1 MKLITKSYQF
11 AKNKI
16 ASLSL
21 DREKQEA
28 IKSIKNFTTPYKLN
42 IGSGTVKLEEW
53 VNVDREKVPGVT
65 DLVWDATNRFSFLDD
80 ASCSLI
86 YNEHFLEHLDIQDGI
101 FFLSECYRLL
111 APGGV
116 LRIAM
121 PSLEYVTQK
130 YMSEDWQ
137 EQDWLKWE
145 GHEFIQTRAEMLNIA
160 LRWWGHK
167 WLYDRE
173 ELHRRLQESGFKFEN
188 IKDVQWGD
196 SAIKEFKNLETRK
209 DSILI
214 CESIR

>member
-1 MKLITKSYQF
+1 MKLITKIRQL
-11 AKNKI
+11 ANNKI
-16 ASLSL
+16 SAFSLYR
-21 DREKQEA
+21 DEREA
-28 IKSIKNFTTPYKLN
+28 IESMKQFQSPYNLN
-42 IGSGTVKLEEW
+42 IGSGSVKLKEW
-53 VNVDREKVPGVT
+53 VNIDIDKVENVT
-65 DLVWDATNRFSFLDD
+65 DIVWDATHKFSFLDD
-80 ASCSLI
+80 ASCALI
-86 YNEHFLEHLDIQDGI
+86 YNEHFLEHLDIEDGI

-111 APGGV
+111 APGGI

-137 EQDWLKWE
+137 DQDWLKWS

-173 ELHRRLQESGFKFEN
+173 ELHRRLHQAGFKFEN
-188 IKDVQWGD
+188 IRDVQQGSSD
-196 SAIKEFKNLETRK
+196 IKELNNLETRK

-214 CESIR
+214 CESTR

>member
-1 MKLITKSYQF
+1 MELITKFQEL
-11 AKNKI
+11 ANNKI
-16 ASLSL
+16 SAFSLY
-21 DREKQEA
+21 REEQNA
-28 IKSIKNFTTPYKLN
+28 IKSIKQFQSPYKLN
-42 IGSGTVKLEEW
+42 VGSGSVKFKGW
-53 VNVDREKVPGVT
+53 VNIDIEKVTNVT
-65 DLVWDATNRFSFLDD
+65 DIVWDATRKFSFLDD

-86 YNEHFLEHLDIQDGI
+86 YNEHFLEHLDIEDGI
-101 FFLSECYRLL
+101 SFLSECYRLL
-111 APGGV
+111 APGGI

-137 EQDWLKWE
+137 DQDWLKWP

-173 ELHRRLQESGFKFEN
+173 ELHRRLHNSGFKVEN
-188 IKDVQWGD
+188 IRDVQWG
-196 SAIKEFKNLETRK
+196 SSEIKDLNDIETRK

-214 CESIR
+214 CESTK